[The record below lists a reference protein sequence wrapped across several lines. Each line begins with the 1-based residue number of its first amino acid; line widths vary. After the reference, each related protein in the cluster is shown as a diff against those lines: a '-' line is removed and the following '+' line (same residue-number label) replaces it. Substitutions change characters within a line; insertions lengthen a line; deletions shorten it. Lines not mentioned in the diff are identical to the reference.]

1 VPPMPTI
8 HFDHADGHRVTIQGM
23 PRQSL
28 MKAAVAAGIDAI
40 AADCGG
46 TLSCA
51 TCHVMIDEPWRGRL
65 PAPSSDEDA
74 MLELTAAPREP
85 GSRLSCQ
92 VVLDAALDGLVVR
105 LPARQY

>member
-1 VPPMPTI
+1 LGIVGEYNKLDVREKLQIVEWTME
-8 HFDHADGHRVTIQGM
+8 
-23 PRQSL
+23 
-28 MKAAVAAGIDAI
+28 AA
-40 AADCGG
+40 
-46 TLSCA
+46 
-51 TCHVMIDEPWRGRL
+51 RGRL
-65 PAPSSDEDA
+65 PAPSSDEEA